1 MPLPLFT
8 RVTVLPPM
16 VTTGVPMSSDSMSPP
31 SLKVMV
37 VSASTALPSVMSN
50 LASEPSLTLPGLD
63 TSRVGTS
70 APGPWLSTMAAL
82 PVSVMP
88 AGRSTPLAVLPLS
101 VASRVSFSLPSKT
114 ASSWVGTVT
123 TMPPV
128 VPAGT
133 WKL

>member
-1 MPLPLFT
+1 M
-8 RVTVLPPM
+8 
-16 VTTGVPMSSDSMSPP
+16 
-31 SLKVMV
+31 

-70 APGPWLSTMAAL
+70 APGLGLPGSVLSVSTMAAL

>member
-1 MPLPLFT
+1 VDIAWIGDVQG
-8 RVTVLPPM
+8 R
-16 VTTGVPMSSDSMSPP
+16 D
-31 SLKVMV
+31 
-37 VSASTALPSVMSN
+37 VSAR
-50 LASEPSLTLPGLD
+50 TL
-63 TSRVGTS
+63 V
-70 APGPWLSTMAAL
+70 STMAAL

-114 ASSWVGTVT
+114 ASSVVGTVT